1 MKKIRIMMLI
11 VVIIIIT
18 ILITLIYIQKN
29 PTIVDSPAS
38 NSGVDR
44 ETNDQIVRVKNRIDF
59 YCVETCVN
67 KYFSCFTEEGQ
78 EKVLYNILDKE
89 YTSSKQLT
97 ENNIANIVQKFQEAV
112 RINITD
118 MYVNDKEGGISVYVV
133 EGIIKGNSSGNSTNF
148 KLIVKLDK
156 TNRVFWVL
164 PQDYI
169 QEKYKNIEEGT
180 SLKIDVSEA
189 IQKNNYNMYDYKNVA
204 DVDYAEDLFARYKS
218 ELMFNRELAYREL
231 EKEYSNK
238 KFGSYDEFEKY
249 VKNNLKDIVPGKLD
263 KYQKT
268 LENGYTQYVLVDTK
282 RKKLYL
288 PRNCAN
294 EIRGHS

>member
-11 VVIIIIT
+11 VVIIIIA
-18 ILITLIYIQKN
+18 IIVALIHIYKN
-29 PTIVDSPAS
+29 PPIIDSPAS

-44 ETNDQIVRVKNRIDF
+44 EIEDKIVRVKNRIDF
-59 YCVETCVN
+59 YTVETCIN

-97 ENNIANIVQKFQEAV
+97 ENNIANIIQKFQETI
-112 RINITD
+112 RIYITD
-118 MYVNDKEGGISVYVV
+118 MYVNDKEGSISVYVV
-133 EGIIKGNSSGNSTNF
+133 DGIIKGNSSGNSTNF

-156 TNRVFWVL
+156 TNRVFSIL

-169 QEKYKNIEEGT
+169 QEKYKTIEEGT
-180 SLKIDVSEA
+180 SLKIDVSET
-189 IQKNNYNMYDYKNVA
+189 IQKNNYNMYDYRNIA
-204 DVDYAEDLFARYKS
+204 DIDYAEDLFARYKG
-218 ELMFNRELAYREL
+218 ELMFNRELAYIEL

-238 KFGSYDEFEKY
+238 KFSSYDEFEKY
-249 VKNNLKDIVPGKLD
+249 VKSNLRNIVPAQLD

-282 RKKLYL
+282 RKKL
-288 PRNCAN
+288 
-294 EIRGHS
+294 HF